1 MCLMKN
7 SIKGFINLSAY
18 VDRCLQETYK
28 TKGLALKKIIYDW
41 PKIVGKSL
49 SNYAIPYKVTLG
61 QDTQKRILHIFVA
74 NNAFSSEL
82 FYLSNTILEKIALYT
97 GSEYIAQLRFD
108 LRPSLSS
115 SQIIEED
122 IMPILAESPNIHGID
137 DPVLEESLK
146 KFGRFILTIEK

>member
-1 MCLMKN
+1 MKN

-41 PKIVGKSL
+41 PKIVGENL
-49 SNYAIPYKVTLG
+49 ADYAIPYKVTIG
-61 QDTQKRILHIFVA
+61 QGKEDQKRILHIFVA

-82 FYLSNTILEKIALYT
+82 YYLSNTILEKIALYT
-97 GSEYIAQLRFD
+97 GSEYIAQLKFD

-115 SQIIEED
+115 SQLIED
-122 IMPILAESPNIHGID
+122 DVMPVLSESPDIEGIE
-137 DPVLEESLK
+137 DPALENSLR
-146 KFGRFILTIEK
+146 KFGQFVLTIQK